1 MLNNLSPNQHMLS
14 CPALSSWDHK
24 MWRSA
29 PCWWRCALQEAA
41 TQSEAVSPEA
51 PRRSCSWTGAASR
64 ETPRGTPAAT
74 RVTRTWRT
82 VMTAW
87 VACEHCP
94 APLPHPSLEKRLVW
108 SSVLSRCSSIPSRQ
122 NFSFPC
128 SPGQTLLSSHL
139 LPGALFLFSP
149 PSIFFFKS
157 FSHLFLHHRTKL
169 SLFCPLSAFESIACL
184 SSQANWDNTHTVIC
198 YHGTRKLTRLVLNW
212 AVTSKDFY
220 SHTLSQTIC
229 GAACR
234 STHK

>member
-1 MLNNLSPNQHMLS
+1 MFNNLSPKQHMLG

-74 RVTRTWRT
+74 RATRTWRT

-94 APLPHPSLEKRLVW
+94 APLPHPSLEKDSRGLQSFSMLEHSKPPKIQFSMLLPDRLCYRHIYSWCSVFTFPRA
-108 SSVLSRCSSIPSRQ
+108 SSSSSHPLICFCIIEPNCHFFVRSVLLRASLAFLQ
-122 NFSFPC
+122 K
-128 SPGQTLLSSHL
+128 QT
-139 LPGALFLFSP
+139 G
-149 PSIFFFKS
+149 I
-157 FSHLFLHHRTKL
+157 
-169 SLFCPLSAFESIACL
+169 
-184 SSQANWDNTHTVIC
+184 THT
-198 YHGTRKLTRLVLNW
+198 
-212 AVTSKDFY
+212 
-220 SHTLSQTIC
+220 TLSVIMGLESSLASC
-229 GAACR
+229 
-234 STHK
+234 

>member
-149 PSIFFFKS
+149 RASSSSSHPLICFCIIEPNCHFFVRS
-157 FSHLFLHHRTKL
+157 VLLRASLAFLHKQTG
-169 SLFCPLSAFESIACL
+169 I
-184 SSQANWDNTHTVIC
+184 THTRLSVIMGLESSLASC
-198 YHGTRKLTRLVLNW
+198 
-212 AVTSKDFY
+212 
-220 SHTLSQTIC
+220 
-229 GAACR
+229 
-234 STHK
+234 